1 MIRSFVDPH
10 FATPELGRVDNASV
24 LVQVPGPSVPVII
37 GRRAALPAYRKESPA
52 KPNRVTP
59 RPARRSSGGI
69 ASILIR
75 SGDVTR
81 IA

>member
-1 MIRSFVDPH
+1 MMIRSFVDPH

-52 KPNRVTP
+52 SRIASLLD
-59 RPARRSSGGI
+59 RPARHRVG
-69 ASILIR
+69 LLQF
-75 SGDVTR
+75 
-81 IA
+81 